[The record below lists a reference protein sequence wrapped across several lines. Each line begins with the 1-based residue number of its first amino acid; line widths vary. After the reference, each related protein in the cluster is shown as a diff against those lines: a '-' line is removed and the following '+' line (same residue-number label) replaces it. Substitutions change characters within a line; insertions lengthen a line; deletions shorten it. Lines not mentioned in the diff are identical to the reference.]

1 MGCGTWSSSSWDSYK
16 RTKGIDS
23 TSTVRDIYSR
33 DLDPSMN
40 PRGVVMR
47 ESCDSDEHPNSNA
60 IILGLDVTGSMG
72 HLAEEIAKESLN
84 KLITE
89 IYENESLVDPQ
100 IMIAAIGD
108 TYYDDAPLQVSQFES
123 DIRIAESLSKIYF
136 ESGGGGNEGESYL
149 ALYYFAARHTSIDC
163 MNKRNKK
170 GVLYTIGDEPCLDTL
185 PSNHIAKVFGDTN
198 TSDIHFDE
206 IFNEVS
212 KSYDVYHIVAD
223 GSWGKRSLDSWR
235 EKIGERAM
243 FIKDI
248 TKIPQVIETTLELKM
263 GKKLDEILDKYDK
276 STAMVVLDSVG
287 ELAKNEKSL
296 ANTNSELVEF

>member
-16 RTKGIDS
+16 TSRGIHDYS
-23 TSTVRDIYSR
+23 KVTDIYASH
-33 DLDPSMN
+33 LNPEMN
-40 PRGVVMR
+40 PFGIKVR
-47 ESCDSDEHPNSNA
+47 ESCDSEEHPNSNA

-72 HLAEEIAKESLN
+72 HLAEEIAKKSLN

-89 IYENESLVDPQ
+89 IYDNNSLVDPQ

-136 ESGGGGNEGESYL
+136 EGGGGGNDGESYL

-170 GVLYTIGDEPCLDTL
+170 GVLYTIGDEPCLDVL
-185 PSNHIAKVFGDTN
+185 PSHHIAKFFN
-198 TSDIHFDE
+198 DIVETDVHFDD

-212 KSYDVYHIVAD
+212 KSYDVYHIVAN
-223 GSWGKRSLDSWR
+223 GAWGRSSLDSWR
-235 EKIGERAM
+235 KKIGERAM
-243 FIKDI
+243 FVED
-248 TKIPQVIETTLELKM
+248 TSKIPQIIETTLELKM
-263 GKKLDEILDKYDK
+263 GKKLDEILSKYDK
-276 STAMVVLDSVG
+276 STAVTVLESVG
-287 ELAKNEKSL
+287 GLAAQS
-296 ANTNSELVEF
+296 NTSESNDLVEF